1 MHELAYSEGLE
12 YLHCIYFDN
21 GIDVKKTNQSTSEQS
36 MFSEVLKL
44 KEIQDDG
51 TRNDS

>member
-21 GIDVKKTNQSTSEQS
+21 GVEVKKTNQSASEHS
-36 MFSEVLKL
+36 MLTEVLKL
-44 KEIQDDG
+44 KENNG

>member
-21 GIDVKKTNQSTSEQS
+21 GIEVKKTNQSSSEQS
-36 MFSEVLKL
+36 MLTEVLKL
-44 KEIQDDG
+44 KENNG

>member
-1 MHELAYSEGLE
+1 MDELAYSEGLE

-21 GIDVKKTNQSTSEQS
+21 GVDVRKTNQTSSEQS
-36 MFSEVLKL
+36 MFAEVLKL
-44 KEIQDDG
+44 KEEDNG